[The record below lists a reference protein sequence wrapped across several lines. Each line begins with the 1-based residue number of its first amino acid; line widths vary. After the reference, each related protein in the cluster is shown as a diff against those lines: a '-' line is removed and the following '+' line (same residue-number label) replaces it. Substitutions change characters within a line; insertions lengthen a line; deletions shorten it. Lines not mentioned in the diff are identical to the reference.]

1 MLWAQNH
8 WLVREVDDWFI
19 LGGMLNLGF
28 LSFFTNSFYFI
39 RPKHSYTRHY
49 VFNKLSGL
57 FLPVFLG
64 AIVQHR
70 CIFTAWPQKR
80 KYACVPNFWASHDVY
95 PFVVDS
101 PERRKAFERCVLI
114 RDKLY
119 IQRGLLLYMCPEGRM
134 LSSWNKRKWDGRHI
148 ERPQNIIQAVKCMSL
163 SNPFVASTP
172 PHNTLKKL
180 CKFETTSLQIDFL
193 MSLGS
198 TYSQPTLFQ
207 LLSALDCHS
216 MFQRLQISLEC
227 KRCASN

>member
-28 LSFFTNSFYFI
+28 LSFFRNSFYFI

-64 AIVQHR
+64 AILQHR

-119 IQRGLLLYMCPEGRM
+119 IQRGLLLYICPEGRM

-172 PHNTLKKL
+172 PHNTLKK
-180 CKFETTSLQIDFL
+180 TLQIWNHLFANWFL
-193 MSLGS
+193 NVTRLHI
-198 TYSQPTLFQ
+198 
-207 LLSALDCHS
+207 LSAHALSVAKCTGLSQYVPEAPDFSWMQKMC
-216 MFQRLQISLEC
+216 F
-227 KRCASN
+227 